1 MTGGGSS
8 SGGGA
13 GGGGGGS
20 CWPPFT
26 VAQWQE
32 LEHQALIFKYLKA
45 GVQVPDALLAPIHQS
60 LESMSARFLQY
71 PGRKWSSPHTK
82 KKWRRRKLL
91 QSLLR
96 TCLYNWFAWV
106 NSFLFYLPLC
116 LYYGVSVLGLCVKH
130 SPSSEYIFHLKG
142 GAVWVLLAC
151 IWKYNM
157 LKLLTD
163 FCLAFPKILAPVRFM
178 LSFPSRGLKVDKL
191 MMPGSRTGGR

>member
-1 MTGGGSS
+1 MSVPSAAKWKMTGGGSS

-71 PGRKWSSPHTK
+71 PGRK
-82 KKWRRRKLL
+82 
-91 QSLLR
+91 
-96 TCLYNWFAWV
+96 
-106 NSFLFYLPLC
+106 
-116 LYYGVSVLGLCVKH
+116 
-130 SPSSEYIFHLKG
+130 
-142 GAVWVLLAC
+142 
-151 IWKYNM
+151 
-157 LKLLTD
+157 
-163 FCLAFPKILAPVRFM
+163 
-178 LSFPSRGLKVDKL
+178 
-191 MMPGSRTGGR
+191 